1 MLSVEIG
8 TIKCPCH
15 KLEPKHS
22 PECKEYEELS
32 TSQNTTDRAQYSA
45 KSIDDQMRTL
55 SFLVSKKIKNPT
67 HSMHSLSNFKEKI
80 MQEIFILK

>member
-15 KLEPKHS
+15 KLVPKHS
-22 PECKEYEELS
+22 PECKEYEVLN
-32 TSQNTTDRAQYSA
+32 TSQNTIDRAQYSA

-55 SFLVSKKIKNPT
+55 SFLKIQ
-67 HSMHSLSNFKEKI
+67 HF
-80 MQEIFILK
+80 